1 VYGGKVL
8 SQTQT
13 PNLITISTV
22 TPFLLAILSI
32 EAFKR
37 KYSSKPTTR
46 KLKQKGRK
54 KKTETPHEKID

>member
-1 VYGGKVL
+1 LVGVKFYP
-8 SQTQT
+8 QT
-13 PNLITISTV
+13 PNPITISTV

-32 EAFKR
+32 GREAFKR